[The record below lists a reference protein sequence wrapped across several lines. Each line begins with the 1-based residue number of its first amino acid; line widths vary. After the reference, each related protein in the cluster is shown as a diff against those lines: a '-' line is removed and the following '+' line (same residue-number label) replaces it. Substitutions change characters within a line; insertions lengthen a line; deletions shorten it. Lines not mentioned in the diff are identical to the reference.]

1 MTNQGDLLDCITIL
15 VTESIVCIGEWA
27 ASKLA
32 VLRGLYV
39 DQPRKL
45 AKIVTVE

>member
-1 MTNQGDLLDCITIL
+1 MTNQGNLLDCITIL

-32 VLRGLYV
+32 ILRSLDV
-39 DQPRKL
+39 DQARNL
-45 AKIVTVE
+45 AKSVTVE